1 MRHLRF
7 RETPAEVEQPLDP
20 LDGIPDGRL
29 RRFNRAG
36 HGRLDVVPGCGGRGL
51 NPVEYPGDLG
61 LDPIDNAADEPTT
74 VLRYTDLGLTLFF
87 EGENPTLACI
97 DTANSDATL
106 FGEQVFE
113 LNERKIVELMVR
125 NNYAE
130 QDADQEDWGE
140 RRISF
145 PQANID
151 FYFDQGELVS
161 IILGQ

>member
-1 MRHLRF
+1 MEQNIIIHQGIGDLQF
-7 RETPAEVEQPLDP
+7 NTPVEDTIALLGQADEVE
-20 LDGIPDGRL
+20 
-29 RRFNRAG
+29 N
-36 HGRLDVVPGCGGRGL
+36 
-51 NPVEYPGDLG
+51 
-61 LDPIDNAADEPTT
+61 IDNAADEPTT
-74 VLRYTDLGLTLFF
+74 ILRYTDLGLTLFF
-87 EGENPTLACI
+87 EGENPMLACI
-97 DTANSDATL
+97 DTANCDATL
-106 FGEQVFE
+106 FGEQVFDFD
-113 LNERKIVELMVR
+113 ERKIVDLMVR

>member
-1 MRHLRF
+1 MPIPPNNAMEQNITIHQGIGDLRF
-7 RETPAEVEQPLDP
+7 NTPVEDTVALLGQADEVE
-20 LDGIPDGRL
+20 
-29 RRFNRAG
+29 N
-36 HGRLDVVPGCGGRGL
+36 
-51 NPVEYPGDLG
+51 
-61 LDPIDNAADEPTT
+61 IDNAADEPTT

-145 PQANID
+145 PQANVD